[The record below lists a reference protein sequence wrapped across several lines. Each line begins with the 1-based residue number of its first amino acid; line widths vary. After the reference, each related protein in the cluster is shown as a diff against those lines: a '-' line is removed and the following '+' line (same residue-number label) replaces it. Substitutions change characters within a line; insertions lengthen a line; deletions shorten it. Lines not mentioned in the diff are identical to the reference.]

1 MPITP
6 NIGIYVPVAGET
18 NYQDSF
24 MAGMVNIDQHDH
36 SGGPTGGVP
45 IASSGIADGS
55 ITYQKLN
62 TNVADTTT
70 GIGTHVGPFANQL
83 YLMGNLASIYQ
94 LNIPTPVA
102 GLLSI
107 NGNAASALTLTGTAN
122 QIAITNPQGIAG
134 NPTFSLPSTIYT
146 NISFDSG
153 VHTLNSYTSGTFTP
167 TLNFG
172 GSNTGITYS
181 TQIGKYWKIGSVVY
195 CNIEF
200 VLTSKG
206 SQTGNA
212 SVGGLPFTSANDGH
226 SMTFATEAFLGTY
239 PSGTTYIISE
249 TLANTTS
256 IFLAACGAG
265 NQTAVTDANFT
276 NTSLV
281 SMSGFYWTT

>member
-107 NGNAASALTLTGTAN
+107 NGNAASALT
-122 QIAITNPQGIAG
+122 
-134 NPTFSLPSTIYT
+134 LPSTIYT